1 MKVIAVVGSG
11 IAGDEA
17 VYSVRRADP
26 DAKVVMISE
35 DPQPLY
41 SACVLADYVA
51 GEISRAQVF
60 LRRAEDYKRHGIQLL
75 LSERVV
81 DWLPDRSLLC
91 LRDRE
96 IPYDRLVLAT
106 GSRPFV
112 PRLPG
117 VNLDGVI
124 SLKTLYDAER
134 IRKTMGS
141 KAVVVGSGPVGIEAV
156 VALRRKGWEVTL
168 IESLDR
174 VMPRLFDTPIAC
186 ALKQRLEAEGVNVL
200 LGEPIREICG
210 SKRVEGVRTVLST
223 IPAEL
228 VVLVIGMRPNV
239 ALPRMAGLELGTSG
253 GVLVD
258 DTLETSF
265 RDVWACGDCIES
277 TDVITGR
284 TGLFMLWRNARVQGR
299 IAGFN
304 AAGQEKKYS
313 GSLNITH
320 VNLFNEA
327 AASAGAVASDLHEG
341 EAEILHRKIAWG
353 ELLLV
358 LQEKRLVGVQA
369 LGCTDRVG
377 RLIGPLLRGVDL
389 LKESLHLFSGKRSP
403 ETWAL
408 REFQGDLN
416 YILETNM
423 VI

>member
-1 MKVIAVVGSG
+1 MKVIVVVGSG

-17 VYSVRRADP
+17 VYSARRANP

-35 DPQPLY
+35 ESEPLY
-41 SACVLADYVA
+41 SACVLAVYVA

-60 LRRAEDYKRHGIQLL
+60 LRKAEDYKRHGIQLL

-112 PRLPG
+112 PSMPG

-124 SLKTLYDAER
+124 PLKTLSDAER
-134 IRKTMGS
+134 IRKAMGNN
-141 KAVVVGSGPVGIEAV
+141 AVVVGSGPVGIEAV
-156 VALRRKGWEVTL
+156 VALRRKGWKITL

-174 VMPRLFDTPIAC
+174 VMPRLFDTPIAY
-186 ALKQRLEAEGVNVL
+186 ALRQRLESEGVNVL
-200 LGEPIREICG
+200 LGEPIIEICG
-210 SKRVEGVRTVLST
+210 SKRVEGVRTDLNT

-228 VVLVIGMRPNV
+228 VVLVMGMRPDV
-239 ALPRMAGLELGTSG
+239 ALPRRASLELGNSG

-258 DTLETSF
+258 DTLRTSF
-265 RDVWACGDCIES
+265 RNVWACGDCIES
-277 TDVITGR
+277 RDVITGR
-284 TGLFMLWRNARVQGR
+284 SGLFMLWRNARVQGR
-299 IAGFN
+299 VAGSN
-304 AAGQEKKYS
+304 AAGQTKKYL
-313 GSLNITH
+313 GSLNVTN
-320 VNLFNEA
+320 VNLFNET
-327 AASAGAVASDLHEG
+327 AASVGAVASDLHEG
-341 EAEILHRKIAWG
+341 DSEILHRKVAGG

-377 RLIGPLLRGVDL
+377 RLIGPLFRGGDLLRG
-389 LKESLHLFSGKRSP
+389 SSHIFSRKRSP
-403 ETWAL
+403 GTWAL
-408 REFQGDLN
+408 REIQRDLN
-416 YILETNM
+416 RIFKT
-423 VI
+423 